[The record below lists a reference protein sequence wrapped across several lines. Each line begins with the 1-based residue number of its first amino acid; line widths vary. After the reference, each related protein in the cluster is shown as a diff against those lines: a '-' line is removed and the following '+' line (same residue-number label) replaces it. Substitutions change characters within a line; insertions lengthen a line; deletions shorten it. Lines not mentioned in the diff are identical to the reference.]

1 MIITD
6 EGNKKL
12 AETNNKIKAHLQN
25 VSCKFT
31 EDEIEKLQ
39 ETLRAFR
46 KNLEELVNM
55 NI

>member
-1 MIITD
+1 MIITE

-12 AETNNKIKAHLQN
+12 TETNIKIKADLQN
-25 VSCKFT
+25 VSCKFS
-31 EDEIEKLQ
+31 EAEIEKLQ